1 MNQRAALVQPHSTEA
16 EMSVLGSMML
26 DSSALEKVVE
36 ILQPEDFYYP
46 AHQIL
51 YGAMLSLHERN
62 YAVDLLT
69 VQEELRRHGQLE
81 EAGGLPALV
90 NIVESVPTAANA
102 EHYARIVK
110 EKAILRRLLRAAHE
124 IVRLVEE
131 PELEVQQILDQ
142 AEHAIYQVAE
152 QRLGREFAE
161 VGHLIVDVMGRLE
174 ERQQHL
180 QEHPGEFLQ
189 GVSTGFRE
197 LDWILSGLKPSELI
211 ILAARPS
218 VGKTSL
224 AVNIAEH
231 VAIRERKAVAV
242 FSLEMSAEQL
252 VQRMLCSQAGVNAQ
266 RLRRLQLNQD
276 EWNLLTRAAERL
288 FQAQIYID
296 DTSSLSPIEMRAK
309 CRRLKSRLHGR
320 ELGLIVVD
328 YLQLMRSSN
337 KRVENRN
344 QEIGEIARALKQIA
358 REFHVPCWCCR
369 SCRAPS
375 NGARTSDRC
384 FLTCATAAPS
394 RRRRMWCCLSTAK
407 SITATARRR
416 LPTRR
421 QALCAK
427 RRWSLLSPSSATV
440 RQARSS
446 WRSSPTTRALSVL
459 TANTRASTDASAAET
474 ALSCADSRR
483 IRGSS
488 AASDAPPHAL
498 SG

>member
-36 ILQPEDFYYP
+36 ILQPEDFYHP

-69 VQEELRRHGQLE
+69 VQEELRRHGQFE
-81 EAGGLPALV
+81 EVGGLPALV

-161 VGHLIVDVMGRLE
+161 VGHLIVDVMGHLE

-231 VAIRERKAVAV
+231 VAIRERKAVA
-242 FSLEMSAEQL
+242 SL
-252 VQRMLCSQAGVNAQ
+252 
-266 RLRRLQLNQD
+266 
-276 EWNLLTRAAERL
+276 
-288 FQAQIYID
+288 
-296 DTSSLSPIEMRAK
+296 
-309 CRRLKSRLHGR
+309 
-320 ELGLIVVD
+320 
-328 YLQLMRSSN
+328 
-337 KRVENRN
+337 
-344 QEIGEIARALKQIA
+344 
-358 REFHVPCWCCR
+358 
-369 SCRAPS
+369 
-375 NGARTSDRC
+375 
-384 FLTCATAAPS
+384 
-394 RRRRMWCCLSTAK
+394 
-407 SITATARRR
+407 
-416 LPTRR
+416 
-421 QALCAK
+421 
-427 RRWSLLSPSSATV
+427 
-440 RQARSS
+440 
-446 WRSSPTTRALSVL
+446 
-459 TANTRASTDASAAET
+459 
-474 ALSCADSRR
+474 
-483 IRGSS
+483 
-488 AASDAPPHAL
+488 
-498 SG
+498 